1 MLFTKGERVKYN
13 LYGTEIPGTVLETV
27 NCNYDIPV
35 QFDYKT
41 DDWTGHSCYRLGVD
55 GYCWYCM
62 SKFLI
67 RIEDKKQLEFNF

>member
-13 LYGTEIPGTVLETV
+13 LYGVEIPGTVLKTV

-41 DDWTGHSCYRLGVD
+41 DDWAGHTCDGLGKF